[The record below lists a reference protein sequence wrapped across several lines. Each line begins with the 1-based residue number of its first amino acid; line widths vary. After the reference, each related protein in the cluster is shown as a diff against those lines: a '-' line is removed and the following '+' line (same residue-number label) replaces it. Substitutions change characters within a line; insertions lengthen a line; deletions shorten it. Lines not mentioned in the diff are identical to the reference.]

1 MARRLYCTAGL
12 TTILWLAV
20 GGWVHA
26 QIPFCI
32 TPPSAYA
39 LPPVVGPV
47 GGPSPLAPGDSPGA
61 NGSGTCANG
70 VGGDGA
76 TIGHGHPLR
85 EAIESHLPVGC
96 WAHHNM
102 FGCGSFRS
110 EMNFIYGSCRSFY
123 GQSCLKE
130 PPPDALAPM
139 REGTPEAANPPRFR
153 LPFGWCPSCR

>member
-1 MARRLYCTAGL
+1 MATRLHCIAGL

-26 QIPFCI
+26 QIPFCV

-39 LPPVVGPV
+39 LPPVVGPYGV
-47 GGPSPLAPGDSPGA
+47 PSQLAPGDSPGA
-61 NGSGTCANG
+61 NGSGSCPPEDRKHKALSSHENG
-70 VGGDGA
+70 
-76 TIGHGHPLR
+76 LR
-85 EAIESHLPVGC
+85 TAFGLLPTGC

-110 EMNFIYGSCRSFY
+110 EMSFMYGSCRSFY

-139 REGTPEAANPPRFR
+139 REGTPEAANPPRMR